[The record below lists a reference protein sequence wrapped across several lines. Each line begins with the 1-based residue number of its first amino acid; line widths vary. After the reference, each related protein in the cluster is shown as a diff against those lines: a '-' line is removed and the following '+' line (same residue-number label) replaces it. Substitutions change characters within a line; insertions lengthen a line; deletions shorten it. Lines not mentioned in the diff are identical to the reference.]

1 VNHTLAIE
9 VSMNTQME
17 LEKEIQMV
25 YPEVVTA
32 NPDTGEKIVNWK
44 LLSSILWNENKKLKY
59 QYADAVRDNKVKY
72 ARIRQL
78 QNEIIH
84 LK

>member
-25 YPEVVTA
+25 YPEVVTT